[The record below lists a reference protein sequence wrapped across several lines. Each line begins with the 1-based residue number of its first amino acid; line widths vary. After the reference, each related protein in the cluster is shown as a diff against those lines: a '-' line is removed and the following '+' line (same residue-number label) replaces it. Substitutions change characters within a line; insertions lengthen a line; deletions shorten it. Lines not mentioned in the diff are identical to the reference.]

1 MSNED
6 SQKYTINFIES
17 LKNSKNIGELPKE
30 TIQYIQDIDKELNKY
45 FKFLLEKKPSK
56 FYGKKGGDKKFQDK
70 DKKFQD
76 NYWRNKQQK
85 RKKLFANEDGSQ
97 NAERDITLLLNKIN
111 INNYDKMKKNI
122 LDKCKDKSILEYT
135 VENMFTK
142 AVSQPGFCDCYVKL
156 YKDLMSVEDESN
168 DCLVSN
174 LISGKCDSYLDIFKS
189 ETKEDDLDEYE
200 YHKQKDYVKGYS
212 QFIGELHNN
221 QVIGI
226 NKIKL
231 FIDSIIQN
239 VDIHKNNAEMNNNTE
254 EYINSLYIIIRCI
267 GDKTSQIENYVE
279 IQSKFEKYSKDSQLT
294 SKGKF
299 KFMDI
304 CDLLKK

>member
-1 MSNED
+1 
-6 SQKYTINFIES
+6 
-17 LKNSKNIGELPKE
+17 
-30 TIQYIQDIDKELNKY
+30 
-45 FKFLLEKKPSK
+45 
-56 FYGKKGGDKKFQDK
+56 
-70 DKKFQD
+70 
-76 NYWRNKQQK
+76 
-85 RKKLFANEDGSQ
+85 
-97 NAERDITLLLNKIN
+97 
-111 INNYDKMKKNI
+111 
-122 LDKCKDKSILEYT
+122 
-135 VENMFTK
+135 MFTK

-156 YKDLMSVEDESN
+156 YKDLISLEDESN

-189 ETKEDDLDEYE
+189 EIKEEDLDFYE
-200 YHKQKDYVKGYS
+200 ANKQKDYVKGYS

-231 FIDSIIQN
+231 FIESILKN
-239 VDIHKNNAEMNNNTE
+239 VDTYKNNMEMNNNTE

-267 GDKTSQIENYVE
+267 GDKTYEIENYVE
-279 IQSKFEKYSKDSQLT
+279 IQNKFEKYSKDSQLT

>member
-1 MSNED
+1 MSTKN

-17 LKNSKNIGELPKE
+17 LKNSENIGELPKE
-30 TIQYIQDIDKELNKY
+30 TVQYISDIDKELNKY

-56 FYGKKGGDKKFQDK
+56 FYGKKGGDKKFQD
-70 DKKFQD
+70 
-76 NYWRNKQQK
+76 NAWRNKQQK

-111 INNYDKMKKNI
+111 INNYEKMKKNI

-156 YKDLMSVEDESN
+156 YKDLISLEDESN

-189 ETKEDDLDEYE
+189 EIEEQEELDEYE

-231 FIDSIIQN
+231 FIESILKN
-239 VDIHKNNAEMNNNTE
+239 VDTHKNNMEMNNNTE
-254 EYINSLYIIIRCI
+254 EYINSLYIIISCI
-267 GDKTSQIENYVE
+267 GDKTYEIENYVE
-279 IQSKFEKYSKDSQLT
+279 IQNKFEKYSKDSQLT

>member
-1 MSNED
+1 MSIKN

-17 LKNSKNIGELPKE
+17 LKNSENIGELPKE
-30 TIQYIQDIDKELNKY
+30 TVKYISDIDKELNKY

-56 FYGKKGGDKKFQDK
+56 FYGKKSGDKKFQD
-70 DKKFQD
+70 
-76 NYWRNKQQK
+76 NAWRNKQQK

-111 INNYDKMKKNI
+111 INNYEKMKKNI

-156 YKDLMSVEDESN
+156 YKDLISLEDESN

-189 ETKEDDLDEYE
+189 EIKEEDLDFYE
-200 YHKQKDYVKGYS
+200 ANKQKDYVKGYS

-231 FIDSIIQN
+231 FIESILKN
-239 VDIHKNNAEMNNNTE
+239 VDTYKNNMEMNNNTE

-267 GDKTSQIENYVE
+267 GDKTYEIENYVE
-279 IQSKFEKYSKDSQLT
+279 IQNKFEKYSKDSQLT